1 MKVLN
6 LNGKKLELEYPCKW
20 CYKIVINKN
29 DNAKKI
35 SKEVLADKNH
45 NISESKTSKKGKF
58 KSYNIDLTVKD
69 EKERLNLYN
78 KFKNHKD
85 VIMVI

>member
-1 MKVLN
+1 MKIMN
-6 LNGKKLELEYPCKW
+6 LDGKKLELEYPCEW
-20 CYKIVINKN
+20 CYKIVIDKN
-29 DNAKKI
+29 SDAKKI
-35 SKEVLADKNH
+35 SKEVLEDKEH

-85 VIMVI
+85 IIMVI

>member
-6 LNGKKLELEYPCKW
+6 LNEKKLKLEYPCKW
-20 CYKIVINKN
+20 CYKIVIDKN
-29 DNAKKI
+29 DDAKKI
-35 SKEVLADKNH
+35 SKEVLANKNH

-58 KSYNIDLTVKD
+58 KSYNVDLTIES
-69 EKERLNLYN
+69 EKERLDLYN